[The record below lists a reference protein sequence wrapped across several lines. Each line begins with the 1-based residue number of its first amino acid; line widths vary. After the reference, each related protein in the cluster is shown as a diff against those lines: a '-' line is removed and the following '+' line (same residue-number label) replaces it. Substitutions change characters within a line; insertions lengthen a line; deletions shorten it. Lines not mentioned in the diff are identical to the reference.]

1 MDQMEKTNEKALAH
15 FKDRSAGYNRSS
27 NWVRDAD
34 LLKKIFDS
42 AGIRGG
48 ETVLDLATGTG
59 LVAEQFIGKAK
70 QVIGLD
76 ISTEMTGKASARW
89 DRLIISPME
98 SIPLESASVDV
109 AVCRQGLQFSDLPK
123 AMREVVRVL
132 KPGGRAVFCH
142 LNAYQDEDKA
152 EAFKIQALR
161 NPSRVN
167 FFMPGDLERTLEECG
182 LTVTKTAR
190 HLSRESVDQWI
201 DHGASTVEERKTI
214 KDAYRGA
221 GAEFKRL
228 HKIEFDGD
236 DIIDTMLFLIIH
248 AEKRS

>member
-1 MDQMEKTNEKALAH
+1 MAKPNEKALAH
-15 FKDRSAGYNRSS
+15 FKDRSAGYNKSS
-27 NWVRDAD
+27 NWVRDAE

-42 AGIRGG
+42 TEIRGG

-59 LVAEQFIGKAK
+59 LVAEQFRGKAK
-70 QVIGLD
+70 EVIGLD
-76 ISTEMTGKASARW
+76 ISTEMTGQASANV

-98 SIPLESASVDV
+98 SIPLDSASVDV
-109 AVCRQGLQFSDLPK
+109 VVCRQGLQFSDLPK
-123 AMREVVRVL
+123 AMREVARVL

-142 LNAYQDEDKA
+142 LNAYQAEDKD
-152 EAFKIQALR
+152 EAFRIQGLR

-167 FFMPGDLERTLEECG
+167 FFLPGDLERILEANG
-182 LTVTKTAR
+182 LTVTETSR

-201 DHGASTVEERKTI
+201 DHGASTIEERKAI

-221 GAEFKRL
+221 TDAFKRV
-228 HKIEFDGD
+228 HRIEFDGD
-236 DIIDTMLFLIIH
+236 DIFDTMLFLIIH